1 MSEIQWKEWQPTDAA
16 ASAATG
22 AEATEVA
29 AQEEASG
36 ETAASG
42 QLPPEIEERLQQLEQ
57 KLKEADWALRV
68 NELAAQNPKAAS
80 EVLRKAADIL
90 EGQVPAE
97 PQESFDPNA
106 WLAELEHLA
115 NNPPVSEEWLSDEG
129 KWVKQLATKLVEG
142 IKKNL
147 AQAAQLWAQI
157 LEQQEKAETTNAVEA
172 AMQRVESEI
181 ATLKERYGSAWND
194 ALEEKI
200 LRYMDKVAEEED
212 RVIFPVEALGR
223 LVAEGQVPPPP
234 MRRPTPAA
242 LVTPRPAPGATMRTR
257 QRPASI
263 DEAIKATFLEF
274 GIPVE

>member
-1 MSEIQWKEWQPTDAA
+1 MSEIQWKEWQPTGAA
-16 ASAATG
+16 AP
-22 AEATEVA
+22 A
-29 AQEEASG
+29 AQEAETEEAVAQEASG

-42 QLPPEIEERLQQLEQ
+42 QIPAELEERLRQLEE

-97 PQESFDPNA
+97 PQETFDPGA

-115 NNPPVSEEWLSDEG
+115 NNPPVDPEWLSDEG

-142 IKKNL
+142 LKKNFV
-147 AQAAQLWAQI
+147 QATQLWSQI
-157 LEQQEKAETTNAVEA
+157 LQQQEETAANAAVESA
-172 AMQRVESEI
+172 VQRAESEL
-181 ATLKERYGSAWND
+181 AMLKERYGSAWSD

-200 LRYMDKVAEEED
+200 LRYMDKVADEED
-212 RVIFPVEALGR
+212 RLIFPVEALGR
-223 LVAEGQVPPPP
+223 LVADGQVPPPP
-234 MRRPTPAA
+234 ARRPTPTA
-242 LVTPRPAPGATMRTR
+242 LVTPRPTPGATMRTR

-263 DEAIKATFLEF
+263 DEAIKATFMEF